1 MATDVEAVRD
11 LAKAAADEAKVA
23 VKNLVK
29 SAEKRLSE
37 SAHKGSGSRILL
49 LHGPNLN
56 LLGTREPEKYGSTTL
71 AQLEASLTARAAKA
85 GFQLDC
91 LQSNHEGVLVDR
103 IHATRG
109 VGPQGGD
116 GTVACIINAGALTHT
131 SVALRD
137 AFAGA
142 SLSFLEVHITNVHAR
157 EEFRHHSYL
166 SAIARG
172 IIVGFGVRGYDL
184 ALDFLTNEYSPK

>member
-1 MATDVEAVRD
+1 MPCGGGAPGSCASAV
-11 LAKAAADEAKVA
+11 
-23 VKNLVK
+23 
-29 SAEKRLSE
+29 AEKPV
-37 SAHKGSGSRILL
+37 SATPRILL

-71 AQLEASLTARAAKA
+71 AQLESHLTERAAKA

-103 IHATRG
+103 IHTTRT
-109 VGPQGGD
+109 D

-131 SVALRD
+131 SVSLRD

-184 ALDFLTNEYSPK
+184 ALDFITSEHAAK

>member
-1 MATDVEAVRD
+1 MVENTEIISKTDIASI
-11 LAKAAADEAKVA
+11 AKATSAAFATAVAKKPINA
-23 VKNLVK
+23 TPKL
-29 SAEKRLSE
+29 
-37 SAHKGSGSRILL
+37 LL

-71 AQLEASLTARAAKA
+71 AQLESHLTERAAKA

-103 IHATRG
+103 IHATRA
-109 VGPQGGD
+109 D
-116 GTVACIINAGALTHT
+116 GTKACIINAGALTHT

-142 SLSFLEVHITNVHAR
+142 PLSFLEVHITNVHGR
-157 EEFRHHSYL
+157 EDFRHHSYL

-184 ALDFLTNEYSPK
+184 ALDFLTQAPA

>member
-1 MATDVEAVRD
+1 MTIDDEIGELKTKSEAQ
-11 LAKAAADEAKVA
+11 AKSLREDIDKKTAKVKVA
-23 VKNLVK
+23 TP
-29 SAEKRLSE
+29 
-37 SAHKGSGSRILL
+37 RILL

-71 AQLEASLTARAAKA
+71 AQLESHLTERAAKA

-103 IHATRG
+103 IHATRT
-109 VGPQGGD
+109 D

-142 SLSFLEVHITNVHAR
+142 ALTFLEVHITNVHAR
-157 EEFRHHSYL
+157 EAFRHHSFL

>member
-1 MATDVEAVRD
+1 MPETATAAQNMGAPA
-11 LAKAAADEAKVA
+11 LAD
-23 VKNLVK
+23 
-29 SAEKRLSE
+29 SAP
-37 SAHKGSGSRILL
+37 RILL

-71 AQLEASLTARAAKA
+71 AQLERHLTARAAQA
-85 GFQLDC
+85 GFKLDC

-103 IHATRG
+103 IHATRA
-109 VGPQGGD
+109 D

-137 AFAGA
+137 AFTGA
-142 SLSFLEVHITNVHAR
+142 CLPCLEVHITNVHAR

-184 ALDFLTNEYSPK
+184 ALDFLTAEHAPK

>member
-1 MATDVEAVRD
+1 MVADTETISKTDIASI
-11 LAKAAADEAKVA
+11 AKATSAAFASA
-23 VKNLVK
+23 V
-29 SAEKRLSE
+29 AEKPV
-37 SAHKGSGSRILL
+37 SATPRILL
-49 LHGPNLN
+49 LHGSNLN

-71 AQLEASLTARAAKA
+71 AQLESHLTERAAKA

-103 IHATRG
+103 IHTTRT
-109 VGPQGGD
+109 D

-184 ALDFLTNEYSPK
+184 ALDFITSEHAAK

>member
-1 MATDVEAVRD
+1 MVEDTETISKTDIASI
-11 LAKAAADEAKVA
+11 AKATSAAFASA
-23 VKNLVK
+23 V
-29 SAEKRLSE
+29 AEKPV
-37 SAHKGSGSRILL
+37 SATPRILL

-71 AQLEASLTARAAKA
+71 AQLESHLTERAAKA

-103 IHATRG
+103 IHSTRT
-109 VGPQGGD
+109 D
-116 GTVACIINAGALTHT
+116 GTVACVINAGALTHT

-142 SLSFLEVHITNVHAR
+142 SLPFLEVHITNVHAR

-184 ALDFLTNEYSPK
+184 ALDFIASEHAAK

>member
-1 MATDVEAVRD
+1 MTIDVEIGEI
-11 LAKAAADEAKVA
+11 KARAEAEAKVA
-23 VKNLVK
+23 REHLEKIAAKVKVTIP
-29 SAEKRLSE
+29 
-37 SAHKGSGSRILL
+37 RILL

-71 AQLEASLTARAAKA
+71 DQLEANLTARAAIA
-85 GFQLDC
+85 GFHLDC

-103 IHATRG
+103 IHATRT
-109 VGPQGGD
+109 D

-142 SLSFLEVHITNVHAR
+142 SLAFLEVHITNVHAR

-184 ALDFLTNEYSPK
+184 ALDFLADEYSPK

>member
-1 MATDVEAVRD
+1 M
-11 LAKAAADEAKVA
+11 AKVA
-23 VKNLVK
+23 
-29 SAEKRLSE
+29 SAAPNRAARSRKTAATATAPDATAGRVGAPRL
-37 SAHKGSGSRILL
+37 LL

-71 AQLEASLTARAAKA
+71 AELETYLVKRAADA
-85 GFQLDC
+85 GVALDC
-91 LQSNHEGVLVDR
+91 LQSNHEGVLLDR
-103 IHATRG
+103 IHATRH
-109 VGPQGGD
+109 D
-116 GTVACIINAGALTHT
+116 GTRACIINAGAFTHT

-142 SLSFLEVHITNVHAR
+142 ALPFIEVHITNVHAR

-172 IIVGFGVRGYDL
+172 IIVGMGVRGYDL
-184 ALDFLTNEYSPK
+184 ALDFLLSEYATP